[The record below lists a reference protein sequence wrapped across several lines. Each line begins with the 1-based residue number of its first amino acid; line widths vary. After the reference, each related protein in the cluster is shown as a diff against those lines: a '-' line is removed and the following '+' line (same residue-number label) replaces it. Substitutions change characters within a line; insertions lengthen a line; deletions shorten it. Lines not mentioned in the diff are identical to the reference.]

1 MKPASHWRDLA
12 GTVVRPAG
20 HFIDG
25 SYRQVGEAG
34 IELFDPATGRPL
46 CRMADAGADTIERA
60 IASAAA
66 RFDEGGWS
74 RCAPRVRGEVLWKLA
89 ELIEAEAEQLAV
101 LESLCTGK
109 PIRDTVTGEIPQAVA
124 ALRFF
129 AELPDKLR
137 GETTASDASVL
148 HYVMR
153 QPLGVVGAIVPW
165 NFPINMAIWK
175 AAPALAAGNSVVLK
189 PAEQTPWT
197 ALRLAELFV
206 QAGGPAGV
214 FNVVLGRGDGA
225 GRALA
230 MDARVAKIAFTGST
244 RVGRQIHGYIAQS
257 TLKAVAL
264 ECGGKSPQIV
274 MEDVP
279 DLETAVDAAIFG
291 AFGNAGQVCNAG
303 SRLILHEKIYDRFLG
318 RMLEKMRDIR
328 MGDPFDPDVSMGPLI
343 SAAAQARVLEMI
355 GQGRNGGARIAAG
368 GDIPPDLSGYFVSPT
383 LFTAAHGGMAI
394 AREEIFG
401 PVVTALRVRDAAE
414 AVRVANDSCYG
425 LAAAIWSRD
434 LDTVHGMAA
443 AIEAGVVWVNCFDA
457 GDMTQP
463 FGGWKQSGKGWDKG
477 VDALMSYTQP
487 KSVWIAL
494 GAQP

>member
-1 MKPASHWRDLA
+1 MKPASHWRGLA
-12 GTVVRPAG
+12 DTLPRPSG

-25 SYRQVGEAG
+25 AYVQTGGET
-34 IELFDPATGRPL
+34 IEIIDPAHGSALSRTP
-46 CRMADAGADTIERA
+46 DAGADIVDHA
-60 IASAAA
+60 VGIASA
-66 RFDEGGWS
+66 RCGEGIWS
-74 RCAPRVRGEVLWKLA
+74 RCSPRARGEVLWKLA
-89 ELIEAEAEQLAV
+89 DLIEAEAERFAV
-101 LESLCTGK
+101 LESLCAGK
-109 PIRDTVTGEIPQAVA
+109 PIRDTVMGEIPQAVA

-148 HYVMR
+148 HYVLR

-197 ALRLAELFV
+197 ALLLAELFV
-206 QAGGPAGV
+206 RAGGPAGV
-214 FNVVLGRGDGA
+214 FNVVLGRGDTA
-225 GRALA
+225 GQALA
-230 MDARVAKIAFTGST
+230 TDPRVAKIAFTGST
-244 RVGRQIHGYIAQS
+244 RVGRLIHFYVSQS

-274 MEDVP
+274 MDDVA
-279 DLETAVDAAIFG
+279 DMEAAVDAAVFG

-303 SRLILHEKIYDRFLG
+303 SRLILHEAIHDAFMERFSEKI
-318 RMLEKMRDIR
+318 RDIR
-328 MGDPFDPDVSMGPLI
+328 MGDPFDPDVTMGPLI
-343 SAAAQARVLEMI
+343 SGAAQKRVLEMI
-355 GQGRNGGARIAAG
+355 RLGRQEGARLAAG
-368 GDIPPDLSGYFVSPT
+368 GERATELNGYFVAPT
-383 LFTAAHGGMAI
+383 VFADADSSMAI

-401 PVVTALRVRDAAE
+401 PVVTVLRVSDAAE
-414 AVRVANDSCYG
+414 AVRVANASCYG

-434 LDTVHGMAA
+434 LDAVHRMAA

-463 FGGWKQSGKGWDKG
+463 FGGWKESGKGWDKG

-494 GAQP
+494 GARP